1 MKTFTGLCWG
11 LTITFVLMTAINLVA
26 APQVATAAQMA
37 G

>member
-11 LTITFVLMTAINLVA
+11 LTITFLLMTAINFVA
-26 APQVATAAQMA
+26 MPQAAAVTQMA

>member
-11 LTITFVLMTAINLVA
+11 LTITFMLAAAINFASSAVT
-26 APQVATAAQMA
+26 TALIQSV